1 MTAHEWWFIKNITAF
16 ELASGLYHSSWVYKL
31 TVTEWQSESTADAF
45 VCEDL
50 DCANWEWTGCDYRH
64 PYFAKRLL
72 SLLNR
77 TVFRFSSLAK
87 QGRARQDG
95 KNYLENSL
103 AQDPSQRT
111 WWENEIWTV
120 EDYINS
126 GTYNH
131 LNSFMIAVMQ
141 EVYNTLIK
149 TILLFH
155 PTSSLLLL
163 FPPTHVL
170 TFWKREEDLQNLI
183 F

>member
-1 MTAHEWWFIKNITAF
+1 MLLCVRTWTAQTENGPVVT
-16 ELASGLYHSSWVYKL
+16 
-31 TVTEWQSESTADAF
+31 TVIHTF
-45 VCEDL
+45 V
-50 DCANWEWTGCDYRH
+50 
-64 PYFAKRLL
+64 KRLL
-72 SLLNR
+72 SLLNL
-77 TVFRFSSLAK
+77 TVFKFSSLAK

-149 TILLFH
+149 TILLFI
-155 PTSSLLLL
+155 PPLPPPSSL
-163 FPPTHVL
+163 PTHPCTNFL
-170 TFWKREEDLQNLI
+170 EKGRRPSKFNFLR
-183 F
+183 